1 MKSSNVLS
9 NLKSNY
15 LLRNL
20 FDNLLKKS
28 SLEIVKYNKN
38 MQNRMNINIDTYKEY
53 SQIYSSIELEI
64 KPINNKRGVFINFD
78 NKNKN
83 YFHIYFD
90 NKEETKINYVTGKEQ
105 IKTIKIIIDYKVKSF
120 EGLFANCKCI
130 EYVNFKKFYRNNITN
145 MKRMFY
151 GCS

>member
-78 NKNKN
+78 NKNKI
-83 YFHIYFD
+83 YYHIYFD
-90 NKEETKINYVTGKEQ
+90 NKEETKINY
-105 IKTIKIIIDYKVKSF
+105 
-120 EGLFANCKCI
+120 
-130 EYVNFKKFYRNNITN
+130 
-145 MKRMFY
+145 
-151 GCS
+151 